1 MSGQGF
7 VEYNPISVHQMVGRA
22 GRPQF
27 DTFARAVIMTKM
39 ENKFK
44 YETLLFGKQV
54 IESKYV
60 EFMSR
65 DNWTYRHYSLHK
77 RMIEHF
83 NAEISLETLTSIEG
97 AKEWLKSTYLFV
109 RIKKNPTHYNLPR
122 NLTDE
127 LLEKNLEGTS
137 HDGSWSWLWH
147 RVEMCTNCLHELR
160 DAGMI
165 EMNGPGDIK
174 ATEIGKS
181 MAKFCVSGIFAS
193 WTTGEL
199 ISGRS
204 TLILWRFLP
213 RLHQL
218 LMSKNYYTYCLTLAS
233 FRIASW

>member
-1 MSGQGF
+1 MYRAQGVNLPAHLVVIKSTEQWMSGQGF

-60 EFMSR
+60 WRLLFR
-65 DNWTYRHYSLHK
+65 CINYLHSLHK
-77 RMIEHF
+77 RMIEHL

-97 AKEWLKSTYLFV
+97 AIEWLKSTYLFV

-122 NLTDE
+122 NLTEDV
-127 LLEKNLEGTS
+127 LEKKLEGTIS
-137 HDGSWSWLWH
+137 QFVMHLTRH
-147 RVEMCTNCLHELR
+147 VLEMCTDCLHELR

-181 MAKFCVSGIFAS
+181 MAKFCVSCSAS
-193 WTTGEL
+193 LFHERFRYIEICGCRS
-199 ISGRS
+199 IS
-204 TLILWRFLP
+204 IP
-213 RLHQL
+213 
-218 LMSKNYYTYCLTLAS
+218 
-233 FRIASW
+233 